1 MHFGRDLSKK
11 ASVEVPDISPVLE
24 KWQMNIKMFEI
35 SMYFLGEGKCFPIL
49 TDILNNTSAMNSAP
63 RE

>member
-1 MHFGRDLSKK
+1 MHFGCDLSKK

-35 SMYFLGEGKCFPIL
+35 SMYFLGVGETFPHF
-49 TDILNNTSAMNSAP
+49 N
-63 RE
+63 